1 MEAEKHYSHSY
12 SDEMKRLRL
21 GDSMKKIA
29 EWRERL
35 LQAENNASL
44 VPMQS
49 AWTFIRW
56 IFFACVIGI
65 VVGGIGAGFH
75 RAIVGVTEFRMEHP
89 WILFG
94 LPFAGLLIVWLYQIS
109 DMSRDQGTNL
119 VIISVR
125 DNAPLRL
132 RTAPLII
139 VTTILTHLFGGSSGR
154 EGAALQMGSS
164 ISASVGRLMRLDDKD
179 ERIIKMCGMAA
190 GFAALFGTPLTAAVF
205 AMEVVSVGV
214 MYYAAIVPCLLSALI
229 AMMTANAL
237 GGHAE
242 VFSIAAVLQMT
253 PLALGKVIV
262 LGMLCALVAVF
273 FCHVFNIVHHFYAK
287 YLPNLYIRAAIGG
300 CIMMIAGFL
309 LGQDYVGTG
318 MEVISRAF
326 VGHAHPAAFFIKIVL
341 TAITLGAGFKG
352 GEIVPALFAG
362 ATFGS
367 FYGSFLGIP
376 TSFAAGI
383 GLTAVFCGVTN
394 CPLTSILLAY
404 ELFGGAGLPLIA
416 LACAVAYMLS
426 GYSGLYH
433 AQKILYSKMRPEYI
447 AR

>member
-1 MEAEKHYSHSY
+1 
-12 SDEMKRLRL
+12 
-21 GDSMKKIA
+21 MKKIA
-29 EWRERL
+29 EWRKKL
-35 LQAENNASL
+35 LRTANHASL
-44 VPMQS
+44 IPIQNIC
-49 AWTFIRW
+49 TFMRW
-56 IFFACVIGI
+56 IFFACMIGV
-65 VVGGIGAGFH
+65 VVGGVGAGFH
-75 RAIVGVTEFRMEHP
+75 HAIVGVTAFRAEHP

-139 VTTILTHLFGGSSGR
+139 ITTILTHLFGGSSGR
-154 EGAALQMGSS
+154 EGAALQLGSS
-164 ISASVGRLMRLDDKD
+164 ISASVGRLMHLDDKD

-242 VFSIAAVLQMT
+242 VFSIAAVLQIT
-253 PLALGKVIV
+253 PLALVKVII
-262 LGMLCALVAVF
+262 LGILCALVAIL
-273 FCHVFNIVHHFYAK
+273 FCEIFHVVHHFYAK
-287 YLPNLYIRAAIGG
+287 YLPNLYIRAAVGG

-309 LGQDYVGTG
+309 LGQDYMGAG
-318 MEVISRAF
+318 MEVITRAF
-326 VGHAHPAAFFIKIVL
+326 AGHARPAAFLIKILL

-362 ATFGS
+362 ATFGA
-367 FYGSFLGIP
+367 FYGSLFGIP

-383 GLTAVFCGVTN
+383 GLSAVFCGVTN
-394 CPLTSILLAY
+394 CPLTSVLLAY
-404 ELFGGAGLPLIA
+404 ELFGGEGLPLIA